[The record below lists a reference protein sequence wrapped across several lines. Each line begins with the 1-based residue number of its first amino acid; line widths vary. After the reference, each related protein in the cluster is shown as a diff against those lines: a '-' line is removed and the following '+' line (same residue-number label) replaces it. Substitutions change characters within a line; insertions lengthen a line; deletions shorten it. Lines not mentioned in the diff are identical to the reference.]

1 VVGGRRRES
10 AVSGERG
17 GEMKSS
23 RSCQRFRLHSTDDG
37 RKTTAGAEA
46 ADESLVTRPSSWI
59 LLCSV
64 HSCAPCSSGSGLAPG
79 PPVGQ
84 TAARCANN
92 RFALPCP
99 VGGAATRATTR
110 RSADCRLPTATCKA
124 AMRAAC
130 LSGRGSRATAGRGRG
145 AAYLLPPPPQAGVN
159 FEAEL
164 SNEASRGPLSNS
176 IDLVARPPRPRR
188 RSCSRCSQQQT

>member
-1 VVGGRRRES
+1 VVGGRRREG

-64 HSCAPCSSGSGLAPG
+64 LSCAPCSSGSGLAPG
-79 PPVGQ
+79 PPVGH
-84 TAARCANN
+84 ANN

-99 VGGAATRATTR
+99 VWGTAPRAATRR
-110 RSADCRLPTATCKA
+110 RADCRLQTADYGLQPATQQCGRRVCLAVA
-124 AMRAAC
+124 AQRRQAA
-130 LSGRGSRATAGRGRG
+130 RGRG
-145 AAYLLPPPPQAGVN
+145 AAYLLPPPPTGG
-159 FEAEL
+159 
-164 SNEASRGPLSNS
+164 S
-176 IDLVARPPRPRR
+176 
-188 RSCSRCSQQQT
+188 